1 LTPSAYKK
9 LMLLLL
15 VLAALLRLILA
26 WVNPPMNAF
35 DDHLEPI
42 RMIMRAGEIPGKKAC
57 WQCYQPPLFYYSS
70 AMIGLMATKLG
81 LAVSYIPKLMQMLSC
96 VYGILSV
103 WVIYLILKRVRLSD
117 FARLMAFGVIC
128 FLPRHI
134 YMSAMHSNDS
144 LTVLLVALV
153 AYLLLLG
160 IEKGFSWRTLLAL
173 SGAITGAI
181 FTKYTAFVVL
191 PMALVGIALIIFKG
205 EVASRVKQI
214 QLIALA
220 AVLPMILLGAYM
232 YDNQRVYGESL
243 PWNDTIMNTASIQAS
258 GEGGVRFSDFRPWTA
273 LVAPVMVPENVGSF
287 WTLIHGRMWFDME
300 PKFILLTDRDLPW
313 WERYF
318 GWLRG
323 HNSFPETIQLSA
335 FTQLTGASLILLGLV
350 PLGLMLFGGV
360 RLALAAAGVATD
372 MLRVERIT
380 VAVLVVL
387 MLFNIAGVVA
397 LALKAPVYSSIK
409 AIYFLVSLPAA
420 AVFLGA
426 GVMWLEKIRAMK
438 ELMLV
443 LFAALLVLVLLHYCH
458 VIYSFIYFA

>member
-42 RMIMRAGEIPGKKAC
+42 RMIMRAGEIPGKRAC
-57 WQCYQPPLFYYSS
+57 WQCYQPPVFYYSS
-70 AMIGLMATKLG
+70 AMIGLIATKLG

-103 WVIYLILKRVRLSD
+103 WVIYLILNRVRLSD

-144 LTVLLVALV
+144 LTVLLVALGV
-153 AYLLLLG
+153 YLMLLLV
-160 IEKGFSWRTLLAL
+160 EEGFSKRTLLAL
-173 SGAITGAI
+173 SVVITGAI

-191 PMALVGIALIIFKG
+191 PMTLVVVVLVIFKG
-205 EVASRVKQI
+205 EVASRMKQT
-214 QLIALA
+214 QLVALSV
-220 AVLPMILLGAYM
+220 VLPLFLLGAYM
-232 YDNQRVYGESL
+232 YDNQRVYGELL
-243 PWNDTIMNTASIQAS
+243 PWNNTIMNTVSIQAS

-273 LVAPVMVPENVGSF
+273 IVAPVMVPDNVGSF

-300 PKFILLTDRDLPW
+300 PKFILLTDRNLPW

-323 HNSFPETIQLSA
+323 HNQFPETIKLSA
-335 FTQLTGASLILLGLV
+335 FTQVTGASLILLGLV
-350 PLGLMLFGGV
+350 PLGLMLLGGA
-360 RLALAAAGVATD
+360 RLVLAAAGVATD
-372 MLRVERIT
+372 VLRIDRTT
-380 VAVLVVL
+380 VAVLAVL
-387 MLFNIAGVVA
+387 VLFNIAGVVA

-409 AIYFLVSLPAA
+409 AIYLLVSLPAA

-426 GVMWLEKIRAMK
+426 GVMWLERIRAMK
-438 ELMLV
+438 VLMLA
-443 LFAALLVLVLLHYCH
+443 LFVALLMLVLLHYCH